1 MTERDREVR
10 LSWREVQKL
19 EILKEVQSGTRT
31 QVSAAA
37 ALGMTD
43 RWIRTLLR
51 RFKQRGSAALVHGSR
66 GRASRRRIGD
76 PLRQQIV
83 ELYRGGGTGDST

>member
-19 EILKEVQSGTRT
+19 EVLKEVQAGTRT

-43 RWIRTLLR
+43 RWIRTLLKSIWMR
-51 RFKQRGSAALVHGSR
+51 H
-66 GRASRRRIGD
+66 
-76 PLRQQIV
+76 
-83 ELYRGGGTGDST
+83 